1 MKTFCAFFRKEWTE
15 QLRTGHVTIFTILF
29 VLFGIMNPAIAK
41 LTPWMMQ
48 TLSGELA
55 KSGMTIQNVEVT
67 ALTSWTQFYKNVPM
81 ALIVFVLLTCGFFT
95 AEYQKGTLILV
106 LTKGLSRVKVL
117 AAKAA
122 MMFLLWTAGY
132 FLCYFITYG
141 YTAYFWDNSI
151 ARHLMFTA
159 LCFYLFGV
167 WTVSLMVLFS
177 AFTPTNTG
185 VLAGTGGAVF
195 ASYLLSLL
203 QKCEKY
209 LPMRLTDSMPLLTGQ
224 MAAGEM
230 FWAIGITCAL
240 IVLNIAVAVPAFNKR
255 SL

>member
-29 VLFGIMNPAIAK
+29 AVFGIMNPAIAK

-55 KSGMTIQNVEVT
+55 KSGMTVTNVEVN
-67 ALTSWTQFYKNVPM
+67 AMSSWTQFYKNIPM

-106 LTKGLSRVKVL
+106 FTKGLSRVKVL
-117 AAKAA
+117 AAKAF
-122 MMFLLWTAGY
+122 MMFLFWTAGF
-132 FLCYFITYG
+132 FLCYFITFG

-151 ARHLMFTA
+151 AQHLMFAA
-159 LCFYLFGV
+159 LCYYLFGV

-177 AFTPTNTG
+177 AFASTNTG
-185 VLAGTGGAVF
+185 VLAGTGGVVF
-195 ASYLLSLL
+195 VSYLLSLL
-203 QKCEKY
+203 PKCKEY
-209 LPMRLTDSMPLLTGQ
+209 LPIRLTDSMPLLTGQ

-230 FWAIGITCAL
+230 FWAIGIVCAL
-240 IVLNIAVAVPAFNKR
+240 VALNIFVAALAFNKR

>member
-15 QLRTGHVTIFTILF
+15 QLRTGRVTIFSILF
-29 VLFGIMNPAIAK
+29 ILFGIMNPALAK

-48 TLSGELA
+48 LFSDELA
-55 KSGMTIQNVEVT
+55 KSGMTVKNVEIT
-67 ALTSWTQFYKNVPM
+67 ALTSWTQFYKNIPM
-81 ALIVFVLLTCGFFT
+81 VLIVFVLLTCGSFT

-117 AAKAA
+117 AAKAF
-122 MMFLLWTAGY
+122 MTFLLWTAGF

-151 ARHLMFTA
+151 AQHLLFGA
-159 LCFYLFGV
+159 FCYYLFGV
-167 WTVSLMVLFS
+167 WVVSLMVLFS
-177 AFTPTNTG
+177 AFFSNNTG
-185 VLAGTGGAVF
+185 VLAGTGGVVF
-195 ASYLLSLL
+195 VSYLLNLL
-203 QKCEKY
+203 PKCEEY
-209 LPMRLTDSMPLLTGQ
+209 LPMRLTNSMPLLTGQ

-230 FWAIGITCAL
+230 LWAIGITCAL
-240 IVLNIAVAVPAFNKR
+240 IVLNLAVSVPVFNKR